1 MRIGFLLLLIAV
13 LLVLVAGM
21 HQGLWWLLLWPA
33 FSFALVA
40 AGYFGLGPRVF
51 NKSEAGLVP
60 LFNRCLL
67 FPYLLY
73 LNGVWHVSRLL
84 RPEPPLNQLTENLFV
99 SRRLLSHE
107 LPAEIVHV
115 IDLTCE
121 QSEPREQRLRGY
133 HCFPILDREAPS
145 VEALSEWIS
154 QVAALQE
161 PVLIHCAEGHGRTGL
176 FTAALL
182 LYTRQCGSVEEALHF
197 IQSRRPLVRLSGAQR
212 RVLQTFYEG
221 LETAAPLPVA
231 DESRSDDD

>member
-13 LLVLVAGM
+13 LLVLAAGM
-21 HQGLWWLLLWPA
+21 HQGLRWLLLWPA

-40 AGYFGLGPRVF
+40 AGYLGLGPRVF
-51 NKSEAGLVP
+51 NKSQDGLVP

-73 LNGVWHVSRLL
+73 LNGVWHGTRLL

-121 QSEPREQRLRGY
+121 QSEPRAQRLRGY
-133 HCFPILDREAPS
+133 HCFPVLDREAPA
-145 VEALSEWIS
+145 VAALSEWIP
-154 QVAALQE
+154 QVAALQG

-182 LYTRQCGSVEEALHF
+182 LYTRQCGSVEESLRF
-197 IQSRRPLVRLSGAQR
+197 IQSQRPLVRLSAAQR

-231 DESRSDDD
+231 DGSRSDDD

>member
-13 LLVLVAGM
+13 LLLLAAGM
-21 HQGLWWLLLWPA
+21 YQGLWWLLLWPA

-73 LNGVWHVSRLL
+73 LNGVWHGARLL
-84 RPEPPLNQLTENLFV
+84 RPEPPWNQLTENLFV

-121 QSEPREQRLRGY
+121 QSEPRAQRLRGY

-145 VEALSEWIS
+145 VAVLSEWIP
-154 QVAALQE
+154 QVAALQG

-182 LYTRQCGSVEEALHF
+182 LYIRQSASVEEALRF

-221 LETAAPLPVA
+221 LETEAAFPVA
-231 DESRSDDD
+231 DGTRSDDD